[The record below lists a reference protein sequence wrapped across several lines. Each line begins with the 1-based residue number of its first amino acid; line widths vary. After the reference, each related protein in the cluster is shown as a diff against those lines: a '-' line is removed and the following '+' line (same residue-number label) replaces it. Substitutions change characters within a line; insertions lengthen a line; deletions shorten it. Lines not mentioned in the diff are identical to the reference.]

1 MCSFISFKTNSKQ
14 TSIEY
19 IQSINVSIKI
29 YKNLYKSIKIHYLLG
44 NLQINGRIFEISIPH
59 EIKFSLNI
67 KF

>member
-19 IQSINVSIKI
+19 IQSINA
-29 YKNLYKSIKIHYLLG
+29 IHYFLG
-44 NLQINGRIFEISIPH
+44 NPQINGRIFEISIPH